1 MHPSRP
7 PVTAYIALGANL
19 GDAQATVRQAMRD
32 IDGLPGTTVSRCSS
46 LYRTAP
52 IDSSGPDY
60 INAVAEVATAFSA
73 PALLEVLQKMEQLA
87 GRERP
92 YPNAPRTL
100 DLDILLYGD
109 GQVHSPRLVVPH
121 PRMTQRAFV
130 LQPLAEVA
138 PERVR
143 AEWLHAASDQAVQRL
158 SGDEGVNIRSV
169 QIPK

>member
-60 INAVAEVATAFSA
+60 INAVVEVATELLA
-73 PALLEVLQKMEQLA
+73 PVLLQALQVLERQA

-92 YPNAPRTL
+92 YRNAPRTL
-100 DLDILLYGD
+100 DLDVLLYGEAWMD
-109 GQVHSPRLVVPH
+109 GPLLTIPH
-121 PRMTQRAFV
+121 PRMAERAFV
-130 LQPLAEVA
+130 LLPLAEIAPWRVLPDGLLAVA
-138 PERVR
+138 GQRVER
-143 AEWLHAASDQAVQRL
+143 L
-158 SGDEGVNIRSV
+158 
-169 QIPK
+169 PP